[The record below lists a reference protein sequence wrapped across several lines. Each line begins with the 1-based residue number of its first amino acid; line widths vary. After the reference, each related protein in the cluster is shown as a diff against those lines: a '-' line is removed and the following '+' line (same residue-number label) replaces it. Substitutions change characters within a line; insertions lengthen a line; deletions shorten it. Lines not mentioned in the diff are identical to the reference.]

1 MGLFDAIQSDINSWK
16 GIGFGL
22 INNAISY
29 SQSKK
34 AQARAYN
41 YARLLQ
47 QHQYD
52 LQQQGYRE
60 GSSNIRFGLEKAG
73 FNPMLAVNGGTA
85 VGSANVAGGTPVS
98 ANQPDSPDLANNAA
112 TVQMARNNT
121 EQTQSNIDLQDKQGQ
136 AAEATAANQ
145 NAQAAGQVEDNK
157 YISER
162 NKAAIQKMQG
172 ETTYFKQLG
181 DNLQAR
187 LQLDRELGFAGLA
200 NNRDVA
206 HIYAN
211 ASKYGADV
219 GAGASRYGADKA
231 YDLGLKGLP
240 PKWVSGIGAGVG
252 AALGTA
258 GIIYGAGKR
267 SPAIKGFGR

>member
-1 MGLFDAIQSDINSWK
+1 MVYEDIVMGLFDAIQSDINGWK
-16 GIGFGL
+16 GFGLGL

-47 QHQYD
+47 QQQYD
-52 LQQQGYRE
+52 LTQQGYRE
-60 GSSNIRFGLEKAG
+60 SSSNIRTGLESAG
-73 FNPMLAVNGGTA
+73 FNPMLAVNGGNA
-85 VGSANVAGGTPVS
+85 VGSANVAGGTPVNAS
-98 ANQPDSPDLANNAA
+98 QPDSPDLASNA
-112 TVQMARNNT
+112 QDMIMAHNQT
-121 EQTQSNIDLQDKQGQ
+121 QQTQSNIDLQEKQGES
-136 AAEATAANQ
+136 AEATAANQ

-219 GAGASRYGADKA
+219 SAGANRYGADKA
-231 YDLGLKGLP
+231 YE
-240 PKWVSGIGAGVG
+240 SS
-252 AALGTA
+252 
-258 GIIYGAGKR
+258 IYGSNTSTYNSWINSGRKD
-267 SPAIKGFGR
+267 IHGFGFGASWNPRR